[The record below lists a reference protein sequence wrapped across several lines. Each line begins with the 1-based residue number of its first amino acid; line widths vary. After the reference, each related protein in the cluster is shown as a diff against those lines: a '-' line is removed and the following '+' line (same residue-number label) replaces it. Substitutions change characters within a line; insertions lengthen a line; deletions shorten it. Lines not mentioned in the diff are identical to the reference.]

1 MTLFL
6 SLLVHKLT
14 LLATVFLQS
23 LTVYGITFLDVLII
37 SMQFV
42 LNNATSS
49 FNYITVLQLLEQ

>member
-1 MTLFL
+1 MTFFL

-23 LTVYGITFLDVLII
+23 LTAYGITFLDVLII
-37 SMQFV
+37 LMQFV

-49 FNYITVLQLLEQ
+49 FNYITVLQLLQQ